1 MDTLSLRL
9 KKLRLDKGYTQKKLA
24 DQLGVKQT
32 AIANYEKALRVPDI
46 DMLVKIADM
55 FQVSLDF
62 LYGRE
67 NPESFE
73 DYYRKDIDTETAN
86 KEELHKIYLEHLLK
100 GDKLSARELVL
111 QLQEEGMDISTI
123 YLEVLEKALVETG
136 TRWEKGTLEVWEEHF
151 ISETTLDLMREVKL
165 KENKARIFKG
175 SVLTLT
181 PGAELH
187 SIGVKMI
194 SDVLELKGYRVYYLG
209 CNIPMNSLLKA
220 IEDKKPKYLALS
232 VTMAYHMD
240 SAKYLIDGV
249 KRALKNKRPIIIIGG
264 AAFREGGNPCRE
276 TGADFYGGSL
286 LDILTFVK

>member
-67 NPESFE
+67 NPGSFE
-73 DYYRKDIDTETAN
+73 DYYRENIDTGEADRE
-86 KEELHKIYLEHLLK
+86 KLHKIYIEYLLK

-111 QLQEEGMDISTI
+111 QLQEEGMDIAAI
-123 YLEVLEKALVETG
+123 YLEVLERALVETG
-136 TRWEKGTLEVWEEHF
+136 TRWEKGILEVWEEHF
-151 ISETTLDLMREVKL
+151 ISETTLDIMRELKL
-165 KENKARIFKG
+165 RENRARSFKG
-175 SVLTLT
+175 SILTLT

-194 SDVLELKGYRVYYLG
+194 SDVLELRGYKVYYLG
-209 CNIPMNSLLKA
+209 CNIPMNSFLKA
-220 IEDKKPKYLALS
+220 IEDKKPKYLAIS
-232 VTMAYHMD
+232 VTMAYHID
-240 SAKYLIDGV
+240 SAKYLIEGV
-249 KRALKNKRPIIIIGG
+249 KQRFKNKRPVIIVGGG
-264 AAFREGGNPCRE
+264 AFKEGGNPCRA

-286 LDILTFVK
+286 LDIMTFVK

>member
-24 DQLGVKQT
+24 DRLGLKQT
-32 AIANYEKALRVPDI
+32 AVANYEKGLRVPDI

-67 NPESFE
+67 TSGDFQ
-73 DYYRKDIDTETAN
+73 DYYHKEIDMESAQG
-86 KEELHKIYLEHLLK
+86 EELHKTYIEYLLK

-111 QLQEEGMDISTI
+111 QLQDKGMDISTI

-136 TRWEKGTLEVWEEHF
+136 TRWERGNLEVWEEHF

-165 KENKARIFKG
+165 RENKARIFKG
-175 SVLTLT
+175 SILTLT

-194 SDVLELKGYRVYYLG
+194 SDMLELKGYRVYYLG

-220 IEDKKPKYLALS
+220 IEDKRPKYLAIS
-232 VTMAYHMD
+232 VTMAYHID
-240 SAKYLIDGV
+240 SAKYLIEGV
-249 KRALKNKRPIIIIGG
+249 KRTLKNKRPVVIIGG
-264 AAFREGGNPCRE
+264 AAFKDGGSPCRE
-276 TGADFYGGSL
+276 TGADFYGESL